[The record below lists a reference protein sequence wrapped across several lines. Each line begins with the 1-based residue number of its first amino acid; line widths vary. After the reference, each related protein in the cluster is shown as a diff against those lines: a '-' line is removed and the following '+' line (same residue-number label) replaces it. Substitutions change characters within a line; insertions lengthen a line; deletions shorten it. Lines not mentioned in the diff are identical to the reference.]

1 MRRTILGITAAILL
15 TAAAARAGSS
25 AADDW
30 RKLESLVG
38 SWQGTGDGQPITV
51 SYVLVSNGTAL
62 METLNAGH
70 DANMVTMYTRDGA
83 VLRATHYCSMG
94 NQPRMRAQA
103 SADGKSIDFQ
113 FVDVSNADGASEQ
126 VMRRL
131 VVTFVDANHFDQQW
145 TSRGKDG
152 RERTS
157 VFRFTH
163 RS

>member
-1 MRRTILGITAAILL
+1 MRRTLLGITAAILM
-15 TAAAARAGSS
+15 AAGAAQAGSS

-113 FVDVSNADGASEQ
+113 FVDASNVKDSSE
-126 VMRRL
+126 VMQRL
-131 VVTFVDANHFDQQW
+131 VVTFIDASHFHQQW

-152 RERTS
+152 KDHTS
-157 VFRFTH
+157 LFVFTQKN
-163 RS
+163 